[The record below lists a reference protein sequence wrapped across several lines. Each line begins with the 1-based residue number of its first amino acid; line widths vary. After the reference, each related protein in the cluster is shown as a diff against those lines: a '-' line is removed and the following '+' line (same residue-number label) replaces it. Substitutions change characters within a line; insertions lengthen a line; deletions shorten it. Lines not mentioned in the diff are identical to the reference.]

1 SGLGTGFQVI
11 FSMLFLAYLYGDML
25 KIDTTGASEVTA
37 KQYKLTIKGVEAS
50 KKLAEIDL
58 PWIEKY
64 KSTIIKVGRTK
75 KMEPAVIAAIISRES
90 RAGVDKC
97 YHALT
102 GTWDSE
108 LHIVQAVSW
117 FGHVLLDLAQ
127 DGLPSLMEQ

>member
-64 KSTIIKVGRTK
+64 KT
-75 KMEPAVIAAIISRES
+75 VIAAIISRES

>member
-64 KSTIIKVGRTK
+64 KSTIIKVGDQGNGFGL
-75 KMEPAVIAAIISRES
+75 MQ
-90 RAGVDKC
+90 VDKC